1 MHVISNKTLKDFGR
15 RYPDAEKPLQAWRKL
30 IEKSSFKSF
39 SDLKRAFNAVDRIG
53 DLTVFDIGGNK
64 YRLIVYLRFDWQRC
78 YIKHV
83 LTHREYDTQRWKK

>member
-1 MHVISNKTLKDFGR
+1 MHVISNKALKDFGKQ
-15 RYPDAEKPLQAWRKL
+15 YPDAEKPLQAWRKL
-30 IEKSSFKSF
+30 IETSSFKSF
-39 SDLKRAFNAVDRIG
+39 SDLKRAFNAVDRVG

-64 YRLIVYLRFDWQRC
+64 YRLIAYIRFDWQRC